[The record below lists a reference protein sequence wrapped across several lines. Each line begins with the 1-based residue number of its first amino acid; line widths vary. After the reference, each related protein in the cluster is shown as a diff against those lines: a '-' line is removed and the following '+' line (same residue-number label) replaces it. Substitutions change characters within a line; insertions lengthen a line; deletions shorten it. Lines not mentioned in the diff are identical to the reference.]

1 MKQNSMKEDSRQL
14 EFMEIDLSE
23 EPITAAVPVP
33 DRSTIVRA
41 DFDIRLPGGILSS
54 EKRFVEEARQL
65 MEVKGEQASWIPFM
79 SYWPTY
85 GVMNEPQRK
94 WYMYWRTEVRQGR
107 FPDTDLSYLFVH
119 IYELINGIGWQEPQ
133 EGYDQL
139 KQLWMNYRER
149 LPQLDVYMQ
158 EWIIDY
164 GLVHELNMSISEM
177 VELSSGYLPPEI
189 LDMELKRLLN
199 GNVSDI
205 SLKLLQ
211 RYYDYDITL
220 SKFYRDGG
228 KQILEQYIPRVMALV
243 DTYLLRTR
251 KAGILDQ
258 FQLNREKTMER
269 TLFRK
274 AVYDDSIYGKSVRMS
289 YVPIGEHADFIQFVT
304 RVFRCTENKCR
315 ELLGFRGRLRGKTL
329 EPELADVIERYLD
342 KVFAIE
348 QMPEVE
354 QPIVRIDTE
363 KLASLQQESEYV
375 RRALM
380 IEEEHVTEDSDTN
393 DATDVS
399 NRSDGLQTLA
409 EIDQN
414 TGIRGLRVIQNSVDR
429 AEGED
434 AKQSNQLEAD
444 VEKTINSDRRQGSGD
459 SEPLTLQWEE
469 TVSAN
474 LDEEWK
480 VFSEQLSP
488 SHVRTIH
495 ALLGISPDMEL
506 MQVAEQYGTM
516 PALLL
521 DEIND
526 IAMDTIGDLLIEG
539 DRLVSDY
546 MNVFEHVKR

>member
-1 MKQNSMKEDSRQL
+1 MMNMDTLVRIHTQRTVKRNSMKEDSRQL

-65 MEVKGEQASWIPFM
+65 IEVEGEQAPFVPFM

-85 GVMNEPQRK
+85 GVMNEPQRQ

-133 EGYDQL
+133 EGFNQL
-139 KQLWMNYRER
+139 KELWMNYRER

-164 GLVHELNMSISEM
+164 DLVHELNMSLSEI
-177 VELSSGYLPPEI
+177 VELSSGFLPPEI
-189 LDMELKRLLN
+189 LDKELQRLLSSN
-199 GNVSDI
+199 ISDI

-228 KQILEQYIPRVMALV
+228 MKVLEQYIPRVMVLV
-243 DTYLLRTR
+243 DSYLLRTR
-251 KAGILDQ
+251 MAGILDQ
-258 FQLNREKTMER
+258 FELNHER
-269 TLFRK
+269 TIERALFRK
-274 AVYDDSIYGKSVRMS
+274 AVYDESIYGKSVRMT

-329 EPELADVIERYLD
+329 EPELANVIERYLD
-342 KVFAIE
+342 KAFAVE
-348 QMPEVE
+348 QMPVVE
-354 QPIVRIDTE
+354 QPIVRIDAE

-380 IEEEHVTEDSDTN
+380 IEENHTTEDEGANNASSQ
-393 DATDVS
+393 APMAIQSSTDE
-399 NRSDGLQTLA
+399 A
-409 EIDQN
+409 E
-414 TGIRGLRVIQNSVDR
+414 R
-429 AEGED
+429 AEE
-434 AKQSNQLEAD
+434 SNQPEVGFEGAL
-444 VEKTINSDRRQGSGD
+444 KTEGVQENGN
-459 SEPLTLQWEE
+459 SEPLSLQWEADF
-469 TVSAN
+469 SAD
-474 LDEEWK
+474 LDEEWIQ
-480 VFSEQLSP
+480 FSEMLSP
-488 SHVRTIH
+488 QHVQAIY
-495 ALLGISPDMEL
+495 ALLGVNPDTEL
-506 MQVAEQYGTM
+506 MRVAEQYGTM

-526 IAMDTIGDLLIEG
+526 VAMETIGDLLIDG
-539 DRLVSDY
+539 DLIVSDY

>member
-1 MKQNSMKEDSRQL
+1 MKRNQMKEDSRQL

-23 EPITAAVPVP
+23 EPITAAFPVP

-54 EKRFVEEARQL
+54 EKRFVEEAKQL
-65 MEVKGEQASWIPFM
+65 MEVEGEQAPWVPFM

-139 KQLWMNYRER
+139 KELWINYRER

-164 GLVHELNMSISEM
+164 DLVHELNMSLSEM

-189 LDMELKRLLN
+189 LDKELHRLLSSN
-199 GNVSDI
+199 ISDI

-228 KQILEQYIPRVMALV
+228 KEILEQYIPRVMALV
-243 DTYLLRTR
+243 DSYLMRTR
-251 KAGILDQ
+251 KVGILDQ
-258 FQLNREKTMER
+258 FGLNHERTIER

-274 AVYDDSIYGKSVRMS
+274 AVYDDSIYGKSVRMT

-329 EPELADVIERYLD
+329 EPELANVIERYLD
-342 KVFAIE
+342 KAFAVE
-348 QMPEVE
+348 HMPVVE
-354 QPIVRIDTE
+354 QPRVRIDAE

-380 IEEEHVTEDSDTN
+380 IEENRTAEDE
-393 DATDVS
+393 DANNAS
-399 NRSDGLQTLA
+399 SQA
-409 EIDQN
+409 PIP
-414 TGIRGLRVIQNSVDR
+414 IQNSTDDTER
-429 AEGED
+429 AEESDQPEVGFEGE
-434 AKQSNQLEAD
+434 L
-444 VEKTINSDRRQGSGD
+444 KTYGVHESGI
-459 SEPLTLQWEE
+459 SEPLSLQWEANF
-469 TVSAN
+469 SAD
-474 LDEEWK
+474 LDEEWLQ
-480 VFSEQLSP
+480 FSEMLS
-488 SHVRTIH
+488 SQHVQAIY
-495 ALLGISPDMEL
+495 ALLGVNPDTDL
-506 MQVAEQYGTM
+506 MRVAEQYGTM

-521 DEIND
+521 DEMND
-526 IAMDTIGDLLIEG
+526 MAMETIGDLLIDG
-539 DRLVSDY
+539 DRIVSDY
-546 MNVFEHVKR
+546 IDVFEHVKR

>member
-1 MKQNSMKEDSRQL
+1 MMNMDTLVRIHTQRTVKRNSMKEDSRQL

-65 MEVKGEQASWIPFM
+65 IEVEGEQAPFVPFM

-119 IYELINGIGWQEPQ
+119 IYELINGIGWQEPE

-139 KQLWMNYRER
+139 KELWINYRER

-158 EWIIDY
+158 DWIIDY
-164 GLVHELNMSISEM
+164 DLVHELNMSLSEM

-189 LDMELKRLLN
+189 LDMELQRLLSSN
-199 GNVSDI
+199 ISDI

-228 KQILEQYIPRVMALV
+228 MKVLEQYIPRVMVLV
-243 DTYLLRTR
+243 DSYLLRTR

-258 FQLNREKTMER
+258 FELNHERTIER

-274 AVYDDSIYGKSVRMS
+274 AVYDESIYGKSVQMT
-289 YVPIGEHADFIQFVT
+289 YVPIGEHADFVQFVT

-329 EPELADVIERYLD
+329 EPELAKVIERYLD
-342 KVFAIE
+342 KAFAVE
-348 QMPEVE
+348 QMPVVE
-354 QPIVRIDTE
+354 QPIVRIDAE
-363 KLASLQQESEYV
+363 KLASLQKESEYV

-380 IEEEHVTEDSDTN
+380 IEENHTSEDE
-393 DATDVS
+393 DANNVS
-399 NRSDGLQTLA
+399 SLPT
-409 EIDQN
+409 
-414 TGIRGLRVIQNSVDR
+414 TVIQNSTEE
-429 AEGED
+429 AES
-434 AKQSNQLEAD
+434 AKQSNQQEVD
-444 VEKTINSDRRQGSGD
+444 VEGALNTDGGQENGIN
-459 SEPLTLQWEE
+459 EPLSLQWEADF
-469 TVSAN
+469 SAD
-474 LDEEWK
+474 LDEEWIQ
-480 VFSEQLSP
+480 FSEMLSQQ
-488 SHVRTIH
+488 HVQAIH
-495 ALLGISPDMEL
+495 ALLGVNPDTEL
-506 MQVAEQYGTM
+506 MRVAEEYGTM
-516 PALLL
+516 PTLLL

-526 IAMDTIGDLLIEG
+526 MAMETIGDLLIEG
-539 DRLVSDY
+539 DRMVSDY

>member
-1 MKQNSMKEDSRQL
+1 MMNMDTLVRIHTQRKVKRNSMKEDSRQL

-54 EKRFVEEARQL
+54 EKRFVEEGRQL
-65 MEVKGEQASWIPFM
+65 VEVEGEQAPSVPFM

-85 GVMNEPQRK
+85 GVMNKPQRK

-139 KQLWMNYRER
+139 KQLWINYRER

-164 GLVHELNMSISEM
+164 DLVHELNMSLSEM
-177 VELSSGYLPPEI
+177 VELSSGYLTPEI
-189 LDMELKRLLN
+189 LDKELHRLLSSN
-199 GNVSDI
+199 ISDI

-228 KQILEQYIPRVMALV
+228 KEILEQYIPRVMALV
-243 DTYLLRTR
+243 DSYLMRTR
-251 KAGILDQ
+251 KVGILDQ
-258 FQLNREKTMER
+258 FELNHERTIER

-274 AVYDDSIYGKSVRMS
+274 AVYDDSIYGKSVRIT
-289 YVPIGEHADFIQFVT
+289 YVPIGEHADFVQLVT

-329 EPELADVIERYLD
+329 EPELANVIERYLD
-342 KVFAIE
+342 KAFAVE
-348 QMPEVE
+348 QMPVVE
-354 QPIVRIDTE
+354 QPIVRIDAE

-380 IEEEHVTEDSDTN
+380 IEENRTSEDE
-393 DATDVS
+393 DANNASSQAPIT
-399 NRSDGLQTLA
+399 
-409 EIDQN
+409 
-414 TGIRGLRVIQNSVDR
+414 IQNSTDDTKR
-429 AEGED
+429 AEESDQPEVGFEG
-434 AKQSNQLEAD
+434 AL
-444 VEKTINSDRRQGSGD
+444 KTDGVHESGI
-459 SEPLTLQWEE
+459 SEPLSLQWEANF
-469 TVSAN
+469 SAD
-474 LDEEWK
+474 LDEEWLQ
-480 VFSEQLSP
+480 FSEMLS
-488 SHVRTIH
+488 SQHVQAIH
-495 ALLGISPDMEL
+495 ALLGVNPDTDL
-506 MQVAEQYGTM
+506 MRVSEQYGTM

-521 DEIND
+521 DEMND
-526 IAMDTIGDLLIEG
+526 MAMETIGDLLIDG
-539 DRLVSDY
+539 DRIVSDY
-546 MNVFEHVKR
+546 INVFEHVKR

>member
-1 MKQNSMKEDSRQL
+1 MMNMDTLVRIHTERTVKRNSMKEDSRQL

-65 MEVKGEQASWIPFM
+65 VEVEGEQAPFVPFI

-85 GVMNEPQRK
+85 GVMNEPQRQ

-133 EGYDQL
+133 EGFNQL

-164 GLVHELNMSISEM
+164 DLVHELNMSLSEI
-177 VELSSGYLPPEI
+177 VELSSGFLPPEI
-189 LDMELKRLLN
+189 LDKELQRLLSSN
-199 GNVSDI
+199 ISDI

-228 KQILEQYIPRVMALV
+228 MKVLEQYIPRVMVLV
-243 DTYLLRTR
+243 DSYMLRTR
-251 KAGILDQ
+251 MAGILDQ
-258 FQLNREKTMER
+258 FELNHER
-269 TLFRK
+269 TIERALFRK
-274 AVYDDSIYGKSVRMS
+274 AVYDESIYGKSVRMT

-329 EPELADVIERYLD
+329 EPELANVIERYLD
-342 KVFAIE
+342 KAFAVE
-348 QMPEVE
+348 QMPVVE
-354 QPIVRIDTE
+354 QPIVRIDAE

-380 IEEEHVTEDSDTN
+380 IEENHTTEDEGANNASSQ
-393 DATDVS
+393 APMAIQSSTDE
-399 NRSDGLQTLA
+399 A
-409 EIDQN
+409 E
-414 TGIRGLRVIQNSVDR
+414 R
-429 AEGED
+429 AEE
-434 AKQSNQLEAD
+434 SNQPEVGFEGAL
-444 VEKTINSDRRQGSGD
+444 KTEGVQENGN
-459 SEPLTLQWEE
+459 SEPLSLQWEADF
-469 TVSAN
+469 SAD
-474 LDEEWK
+474 LDEEWIQ
-480 VFSEQLSP
+480 FSEMLSP
-488 SHVRTIH
+488 QHVQAIY
-495 ALLGISPDMEL
+495 ALLGVNPDTEL
-506 MQVAEQYGTM
+506 MRVAEQYGTM

-526 IAMDTIGDLLIEG
+526 VAMETIGDLLIDG
-539 DRLVSDY
+539 DLIVSDY

>member
-1 MKQNSMKEDSRQL
+1 MNMDTLVRIRMWRTVKRNQMKEDSRQL

-65 MEVKGEQASWIPFM
+65 MEVEGEQAPWVPFM

-85 GVMNEPQRK
+85 GVMNEPQRH

-139 KQLWMNYRER
+139 KELWINYRER

-164 GLVHELNMSISEM
+164 DLVHELNMSLSEM

-189 LDMELKRLLN
+189 LDKELHRLLSSN
-199 GNVSDI
+199 ISDI

-228 KQILEQYIPRVMALV
+228 KEILEQYIPRVMALV
-243 DTYLLRTR
+243 DSYLMHTR
-251 KAGILDQ
+251 KVGILDQ
-258 FQLNREKTMER
+258 FELNHERTIER

-274 AVYDDSIYGKSVRMS
+274 AVYDDSIYGKSVRIT
-289 YVPIGEHADFIQFVT
+289 YVPIGEHADFVQFVT

-329 EPELADVIERYLD
+329 EPELANVIERYLD
-342 KVFAIE
+342 KAFAVE
-348 QMPEVE
+348 QMPVVE
-354 QPIVRIDTE
+354 QPIVRIDAE

-380 IEEEHVTEDSDTN
+380 IEENRTSEDE
-393 DATDVS
+393 DANNASSQAPV
-399 NRSDGLQTLA
+399 A
-409 EIDQN
+409 
-414 TGIRGLRVIQNSVDR
+414 IQNSTDDTER
-429 AEGED
+429 AEESDQQEVGFEG
-434 AKQSNQLEAD
+434 AL
-444 VEKTINSDRRQGSGD
+444 KTYGVHESGI
-459 SEPLTLQWEE
+459 SEPLSLQWEANF
-469 TVSAN
+469 SAD
-474 LDEEWK
+474 LDEEWLQ
-480 VFSEQLSP
+480 FSEMLS
-488 SHVRTIH
+488 SQHVQAIY
-495 ALLGISPDMEL
+495 ALLGVNPDTDL
-506 MQVAEQYGTM
+506 MRVAEQYGTM

-521 DEIND
+521 DEMND
-526 IAMDTIGDLLIEG
+526 MAMETIGDLLIDG
-539 DRLVSDY
+539 DRIVSDY
-546 MNVFEHVKR
+546 INVFEHVKR